1 MLRITPVA
9 GGLKAAQ
16 YAAMREMKL
25 SLDQVMHPAAS
36 SMMSFGILGTG
47 FQSVPLLLFCVVHL
61 LDRHICLALWSVL

>member
-1 MLRITPVA
+1 MVLRITPVA

-47 FQSVPLLLFCVVHL
+47 FQSVAPA
-61 LDRHICLALWSVL
+61 CLALERHSFGLIKHVSL